1 MIGDLLKL
9 AGKRKFK
16 LVLASILHVISC
28 GLSVV
33 PFFLIYL
40 LIVVLLNPSSGQIN
54 PWYLL
59 ASIALVYVL
68 TFSTLILAYDLSHR
82 AAYEIIYEV
91 RLELGRK
98 MTRLSLGYF
107 QEMKTGELET
117 ILNENS
123 ERLESFLAHHL
134 PEMIS
139 TICVPIFLG
148 IFLFL
153 TDWRMAV
160 VSILPL
166 LLALTP
172 VLLQGKELNK
182 IIDDYLTAQ
191 TEVNAI
197 ILEYVKGIKA
207 IKAFNKT
214 AESFKKFQKGMA
226 VWRDSVRVWSRKRA
240 LTFTLYQAF
249 ISSTLIFIFPV
260 GLWLYSQRNLNME
273 IFLLFILVGP
283 IFGSQFMRI
292 YEFLRYGMEEKECMD
307 RINHVLY
314 LKPLQDGTNETIP
327 RKCDITFNNV
337 SFSYDRKN
345 EVLQGISFHIPEGS
359 KCALVGPSGSG
370 KTTITRLI
378 PRFWDVDQGEILIDQ
393 LNIKDLHLQ
402 NLLSMISMVLQ
413 DSFLFNDTVLENIRI
428 ANPEATFED
437 VIRVSKAAHC
447 HEFIEKL
454 PEGYHTSVGESGV
467 RLSGGEKQRITIARA
482 LLKDAPII
490 ILDEATVFIDP
501 ENEFLIQKALDNLTR
516 NKTVLVIAHKLSTIT
531 TMDQIIVLEEGRII
545 EKGKHDDLIKK
556 EGLYHDMWQT
566 HISAMGWKIREVD
579 TNV

>member
-1 MIGDLLKL
+1 MFYI
-9 AGKRKFK
+9 
-16 LVLASILHVISC
+16 
-28 GLSVV
+28 
-33 PFFLIYL
+33 
-40 LIVVLLNPSSGQIN
+40 
-54 PWYLL
+54 
-59 ASIALVYVL
+59 L
-68 TFSTLILAYDLSHR
+68 TFFTLIFAYDLSHR

-98 MTRLSLGYF
+98 MTSLSLGYF
-107 QEMKTGELET
+107 QDMKTGELET
-117 ILNENS
+117 IMNENA

-139 TICVPIFLG
+139 TIFVPLFLG
-148 IFLFL
+148 IFLFFI
-153 TDWRMAV
+153 DWRMAV
-160 VSILPL
+160 VSILPM

-172 VLLQGKELNK
+172 VLLQSKGINK
-182 IIDDYLTAQ
+182 MIDDYLTAQ

-197 ILEYVKGIKA
+197 IIEYVKGITV
-207 IKAFNKT
+207 IKAFNMT
-214 AESFKKFQKGMA
+214 AESFRKFQKGMA
-226 VWRDSVRVWSRKRA
+226 VWRDRVRIWSRKRA

-249 ISSTLIFIFPV
+249 ISSTLVFIFPV
-260 GLWLYSQRNLNME
+260 GLWFYSQGNLTLE
-273 IFLLFILVGP
+273 VFLLFILVGP

-292 YEFLRYGMEEKECMD
+292 YEFLRYGMEEKKCMN
-307 RINHVLY
+307 RINHVFF
-314 LKPLQDGTNETIP
+314 LKSLQDGTNEIIP
-327 RKCDITFNNV
+327 RKCDITFRNV
-337 SFSYDRKN
+337 CFSYDQKN
-345 EVLQGISFHIPEGS
+345 EVLRGISFQIPEGS

-370 KTTITRLI
+370 KTTIARLI

-413 DSFLFNDTVLENIRI
+413 DIFLFNDTVLENIRI
-428 ANPEATFED
+428 ANPEATLED

-454 PEGYHTSVGESGV
+454 PEGYHTSVGEGGM

-501 ENEFLIQKALDNLTR
+501 ENESLIQKALDNLTQ

-545 EKGKHDDLIKK
+545 KKGKHDDLIKK
-556 EGLYHDMWQT
+556 EGLYHGMWQT

-579 TNV
+579 ANV